1 MGSVSLSL
9 APLIRLAPY
18 RPPWQTQ
25 ARLQPQRPDSRE
37 PASELLSLT
46 VALLPHC
53 RKRLPPERQS
63 PEILP
68 RFPCYPLVSR
78 SLPPALSAPA
88 PCPEYRRTP
97 RCRMRA
103 PVQRPLQDCLR

>member
-37 PASELLSLT
+37 PASKLLSLT
-46 VALLPHC
+46 VALLQHC
-53 RKRLPPERQS
+53 RKRLPAERQS

-68 RFPCYPLVSR
+68 RFTCYPLVSL
-78 SLPPALSAPA
+78 SHTTALYAPPH
-88 PCPEYRRTP
+88 CPTARQYRRGG
-97 RCRMRA
+97 
-103 PVQRPLQDCLR
+103 